1 MSFSGQL
8 LSPHDQHALG
18 KSARARVPRSSH
30 GPWEPHPNRADPVEI
45 LQQQADSRV
54 AELVPI
60 RYGRMLVSPFA
71 FYRGAAAIMAADLA
85 HTPTCGLHTQLC
97 GDAHLSNFGVFGS
110 PERQLLFDVNDFD
123 ETFPGPWE
131 WDLKRLAASIVVA
144 GRENGHRRK
153 QLTTMVLETART
165 YREAMRTFATMTN
178 LDVWYALMTA
188 AEIDANLRSSREAP
202 HLAHRFEHIVA
213 RARTRDSMQELD
225 KLVQLVDGEPRI
237 KSDPP
242 IIVAIEDLEH
252 QLDRAT
258 VEQFVI
264 AMLNSYDGISSSHRR
279 ILEQYRFVH
288 MARKVVGVGSVGT
301 RVWIILLL
309 GSDAN
314 DPLFLQVKEAQPSVL
329 EPFVGAPPVENQGQR
344 VVEGQWLMQAASD
357 IFLGWR
363 RVDAFDGQQHD
374 FYVRQLRDWKGSVDV
389 SVATPQGL
397 SAYAQA
403 CAWTLARAHAR
414 AGQRRAMATYLGSG
428 DTFDQALARFANSYA
443 DQNERDYQALVEAVA
458 KGRITAE
465 TGV

>member
-1 MSFSGQL
+1 MSTDGQTL
-8 LSPHDQHALG
+8 TPHDQNALG
-18 KSARARVPRSSH
+18 KSARTRAPRSSH
-30 GPWEPHPNRADPVEI
+30 GPWEPRPDRADPIEI
-45 LQQQADSRV
+45 LEQQAKSRV
-54 AELVPI
+54 NELVPI

-85 HTPTCGLHTQLC
+85 PTPTSGLHTQLC

-123 ETFPGPWE
+123 ETYPGPWE

-144 GRENGHRRK
+144 GRENGYKRK
-153 QLTTMVLETART
+153 QLATMVLETART

-178 LDVWYALMTA
+178 LDVWYAYMTA
-188 AEIDANLRSSREAP
+188 AEIDANLRRSRESP
-202 HLAHRFEHIVA
+202 QMVHRFEQAIAKAH
-213 RARTRDSMQELD
+213 TRDSMQEYD
-225 KLVQLVDGEPRI
+225 KLVHLVDGEPRI

-242 IIVAIEDLEH
+242 VIVPIENLEH
-252 QLDRAT
+252 GMARANL
-258 VEQFVI
+258 EQFI
-264 AMLNSYDGISSSHRR
+264 STMLESYDGISNSHRR
-279 ILEQYRFVH
+279 LLDQYRYID

-314 DPLFLQVKEAQPSVL
+314 DPLFLQVKEAQHSVL
-329 EPFVGAPPVENQGQR
+329 EPFVEASAAENQGQR
-344 VVEGQWLMQAASD
+344 VVEGQWMMQAASD

-363 RVDAFDGQQHD
+363 RVDAFDGNQHD
-374 FYVRQLRDWKGSVDV
+374 FYVRQLRDWKGSFDV

-414 AGQRRAMATYLGSG
+414 AGSQRAIAAYLGTG
-428 DTFDQALARFANSYA
+428 DAFDQALYRFAESYA

>member
-1 MSFSGQL
+1 MSIGGQTL
-8 LSPHDQHALG
+8 TSHDQNALG
-18 KSARARVPRSSH
+18 KSARTRAPRSSH
-30 GPWEPHPNRADPVEI
+30 GPWDPPPNRADPIEI
-45 LQQQADSRV
+45 LEQQAKSRV
-54 AELVPI
+54 ADLVPI

-85 HTPTCGLHTQLC
+85 QTPTSGLHTQLC

-123 ETFPGPWE
+123 ETYPGPWE

-144 GRENGHRRK
+144 GRENGYKRK
-153 QLTTMVLETART
+153 QLAAMVLETART
-165 YREAMRTFATMTN
+165 YRETMRTFATMTN
-178 LDVWYALMTA
+178 LDVWYAYMTA
-188 AEIDANLRSSREAP
+188 AEIDANLRRSRESS
-202 HLAHRFEHIVA
+202 HLVRRFEQDVA
-213 RARTRDSMQELD
+213 KAQTRDSTQEYD
-225 KLVQLVDGEPRI
+225 KLVHLVDGAPRI

-242 IIVAIEDLEH
+242 VIVSIENLEHGMKRADLE
-252 QLDRAT
+252 
-258 VEQFVI
+258 QFI
-264 AMLNSYDGISSSHRR
+264 STMLESYDGISSSHRR
-279 ILEQYRFVH
+279 LLDQYRYID

-329 EPFVGAPPVENQGQR
+329 EPFVEAPALENQGQR
-344 VVEGQWLMQAASD
+344 VVEGQWMMQAASD

-363 RVDAFDGQQHD
+363 RVDAFDGNQRD
-374 FYVRQLRDWKGSVDV
+374 FYVRQLRDWKGSFDV
-389 SVATPQGL
+389 SAVTPQGL

-414 AGQRRAMATYLGSG
+414 AGSQRAIAAYLGTG
-428 DTFDQALARFANSYA
+428 DAFDQALSRFAESYA